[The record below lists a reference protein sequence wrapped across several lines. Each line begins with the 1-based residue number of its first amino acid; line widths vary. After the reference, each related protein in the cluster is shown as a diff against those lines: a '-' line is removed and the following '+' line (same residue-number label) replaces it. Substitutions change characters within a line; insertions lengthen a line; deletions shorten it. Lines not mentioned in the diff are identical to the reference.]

1 MKMVKDK
8 LSGNTIASRDEFF
21 SQIFESYYVRL
32 CHYAHTFIL
41 DFDVCRDLVQELF
54 IKLWEIRLD
63 NFSEDELEKFIF
75 RSIKNSCFDFLR
87 KQKVRHN
94 SRALIL
100 ERLLEQEEFHISEIE
115 ILELSNRIDKV
126 LNNLPEQ
133 TARVFRMS
141 RFEDKTNKEIA
152 MELDITVKGVE
163 FHMSKALKTFRHELQ
178 EFLPVIASIIGIWSD
193 N

>member
-1 MKMVKDK
+1 MAQDK

-21 SQIFESYYVRL
+21 SQIFERYYVRL

-54 IKLWEIRLD
+54 IKLWQIRLD
-63 NFSEDELEKFIF
+63 NFSELEFEKFIF
-75 RSIKNSCFDFLR
+75 KSIKNACFDYLR

-94 SRALIL
+94 SRTLIL
-100 ERLLEQEEFHISEIE
+100 ERLLEQEEIHISEME

-152 MELDITVKGVE
+152 LELDITVKGVE

-178 EFLPVIASIIGIWSD
+178 EYLPLIASIIGIWS
-193 N
+193 NN